1 LCGRSVRVARRIS
14 IPVAGPPRRAGSS
27 PVARSNFLIDFI
39 HFYIVARSKTSASGL
54 SVIVTPLGRFVRSWQ
69 GGEHG
74 DRHSPP
80 SATTHANTLPPL
92 ILLSSQRG
100 EGILRAQFFG
110 SKSGQLGDKLP
121 HQPSPEQ
128 WLDYWHRFVEKRG
141 HIVDLVQRIG
151 LIEAVSQETALAG
164 KAATSTNAAD
174 EALCFTLYTALLEQL
189 QERGETDLLNTA
201 TTKFFVLLWKQQFP
215 QFAQQ
220 VLKQAADPA
229 KIGVKASSNIQALK
243 DKALI
248 RVRKTRHPQA
258 ILKESWREVA
268 GVEVGEKS
276 KIEFAVRMQA
286 GRGGAWSELVSLS
299 RPRLKT
305 ARLAAWQ
312 SLLLSEV

>member
-1 LCGRSVRVARRIS
+1 MVLHWLARTDIVIKAFLSGRSVRVARRIS

-69 GGEHG
+69 SDGNAGNSG
-74 DRHSPP
+74 NVGVFTNQP
-80 SATTHANTLPPL
+80 TKLPPL

-174 EALCFTLYTALLEQL
+174 
-189 QERGETDLLNTA
+189 
-201 TTKFFVLLWKQQFP
+201 VHH
-215 QFAQQ
+215 
-220 VLKQAADPA
+220 AA
-229 KIGVKASSNIQALK
+229 
-243 DKALI
+243 
-248 RVRKTRHPQA
+248 
-258 ILKESWREVA
+258 
-268 GVEVGEKS
+268 
-276 KIEFAVRMQA
+276 
-286 GRGGAWSELVSLS
+286 
-299 RPRLKT
+299 
-305 ARLAAWQ
+305 
-312 SLLLSEV
+312 

>member
-1 LCGRSVRVARRIS
+1 M
-14 IPVAGPPRRAGSS
+14 
-27 PVARSNFLIDFI
+27 
-39 HFYIVARSKTSASGL
+39 ARSKTSSRGL
-54 SVIVTPLGRFVRSWQ
+54 GIIVAPLGRFIRGWQ
-69 GGEHG
+69 GGEYG

-92 ILLSSQRG
+92 ILLSAQRG
-100 EGILRAQFFG
+100 EGVLRAQFFG
-110 SKSGQLGDKLP
+110 SRSGQLGDKLP

-128 WLDYWHRFVEKRG
+128 WLDYWRRFVEKRG

-164 KAATSTNAAD
+164 KAATSTSAAD
-174 EALCFTLYTALLEQL
+174 EALCFTLYTALLDQL

-201 TTKFFVLLWKQQFP
+201 TTKFFVFLWKQQFP

-220 VLKQAADPA
+220 VLNQPA
-229 KIGVKASSNIQALK
+229 HQIKSLSNIQALK

-248 RVRKTRHPQA
+248 RVRKTQHPQA

-268 GVEVGEKS
+268 GVEAGEES

-312 SLLLSEV
+312 SLLELQGSQA

>member
-1 LCGRSVRVARRIS
+1 
-14 IPVAGPPRRAGSS
+14 
-27 PVARSNFLIDFI
+27 
-39 HFYIVARSKTSASGL
+39 VARSKTSASGL

-69 GGEHG
+69 SDGNAGNSG
-74 DRHSPP
+74 NVGVFTNQP
-80 SATTHANTLPPL
+80 NKLPPL

-128 WLDYWHRFVEKRG
+128 WLDYWRRFVEKRG

-174 EALCFTLYTALLEQL
+174 EALCFTLYTALLDQL

-201 TTKFFVLLWKQQFP
+201 TTKFFIFLWKQQFP
-215 QFAQQ
+215 QFAEQ

-268 GVEVGEKS
+268 GVEVGEES

-286 GRGGAWSELVSLS
+286 GRGGAWSELVILS

-312 SLLLSEV
+312 SLLVREG

>member
-1 LCGRSVRVARRIS
+1 
-14 IPVAGPPRRAGSS
+14 
-27 PVARSNFLIDFI
+27 
-39 HFYIVARSKTSASGL
+39 
-54 SVIVTPLGRFVRSWQ
+54 
-69 GGEHG
+69 
-74 DRHSPP
+74 
-80 SATTHANTLPPL
+80 LPAL

-110 SKSGQLGDKLP
+110 GKSGQLGDKLP

-141 HIVDLVQRIG
+141 RIVDLVQRIG

-164 KAATSTNAAD
+164 KAATTTSSAD
-174 EALCFTLYTALLEQL
+174 EALCFTLYTALLDQL

-215 QFAQQ
+215 QFAEQ

-229 KIGVKASSNIQALK
+229 NIGVKSGVNASSNIQALK

-248 RVRKTRHPQA
+248 RVRKTQHPQA
-258 ILKESWREVA
+258 ILKESWREV
-268 GVEVGEKS
+268 GNTENGEET

-286 GRGGAWSELVSLS
+286 GRGGPWSELVTLS

-312 SLLLSEV
+312 SLLELKSKEI

>member
-1 LCGRSVRVARRIS
+1 M
-14 IPVAGPPRRAGSS
+14 
-27 PVARSNFLIDFI
+27 
-39 HFYIVARSKTSASGL
+39 ARSKTSTSGL
-54 SVIVTPLGRFVRSWQ
+54 SIIVTPLGRFVRSWQ
-69 GGEHG
+69 SDGNVGNGGNAG
-74 DRHSPP
+74 IFINQP
-80 SATTHANTLPPL
+80 NKLPPL
-92 ILLSSQRG
+92 ILLSAQRG

-110 SKSGQLGDKLP
+110 AKSGQLGDKLP

-174 EALCFTLYTALLEQL
+174 EALCFTLYTALLDQL
-189 QERGETDLLNTA
+189 HERGETDLLNTA
-201 TTKFFVLLWKQQFP
+201 TTKFFVLLWRQQFP
-215 QFAQQ
+215 QFAKQ
-220 VLKQAADPA
+220 VLNQPA
-229 KIGVKASSNIQALK
+229 KQTKSLSNIQSLK

-248 RVRKTRHPQA
+248 RARKTQHPQA
-258 ILKESWREVA
+258 ILKESWREV
-268 GVEVGEKS
+268 GDTEDGEVS

-286 GRGGAWSELVSLS
+286 GRGGAWTELVSLT

-312 SLLLSEV
+312 SLLVSEV

>member
-1 LCGRSVRVARRIS
+1 MPVRVR
-14 IPVAGPPRRAGSS
+14 S
-27 PVARSNFLIDFI
+27 PAPIFYQLTFNFSLL
-39 HFYIVARSKTSASGL
+39 ARSKTSSSGL
-54 SVIVTPLGRFVRSWQ
+54 GIIVAPLGRFVRSWQ
-69 GGEHG
+69 SDGNAGNSG
-74 DRHSPP
+74 NVGVFTNQP
-80 SATTHANTLPPL
+80 NKLPPL

-128 WLDYWHRFVEKRG
+128 WLDYWRRFVEKRG

-164 KAATSTNAAD
+164 KAATSTDAAD

-201 TTKFFVLLWKQQFP
+201 TTKFFVFLWKQQFP
-215 QFAQQ
+215 QFAEQ

-268 GVEVGEKS
+268 GVEVGEES

-312 SLLLSEV
+312 SLLVREV

>member
-1 LCGRSVRVARRIS
+1 L
-14 IPVAGPPRRAGSS
+14 
-27 PVARSNFLIDFI
+27 
-39 HFYIVARSKTSASGL
+39 ARSKTSSSGL
-54 SVIVTPLGRFVRSWQ
+54 GIIVAPHGRFVRSWQ
-69 GGEHG
+69 SGAIDGGAV
-74 DRHSPP
+74 
-80 SATTHANTLPPL
+80 SAGTTTAQAKKLPAL

-128 WLDYWHRFVEKRG
+128 WLDYWHRFMEKRG

-151 LIEAVSQETALAG
+151 LIEAVSQETALVG
-164 KAATSTNAAD
+164 KAATTTSAAD
-174 EALCFTLYTALLEQL
+174 EALCFTLYTALLDQL
-189 QERGETDLLNTA
+189 HERGETDLLNTA
-201 TTKFFVLLWKQQFP
+201 TTKFFVFLWKQQFP
-215 QFAQQ
+215 QFAEQ
-220 VLKQAADPA
+220 VLNQPA
-229 KIGVKASSNIQALK
+229 KQVKSLSNIQALK

-248 RVRKTRHPQA
+248 RIRKTQHPQA

-268 GVEVGEKS
+268 GVEVGEES

-286 GRGGAWSELVSLS
+286 GRGGAWSELVTLS

-312 SLLLSEV
+312 GLLALQSLPSN